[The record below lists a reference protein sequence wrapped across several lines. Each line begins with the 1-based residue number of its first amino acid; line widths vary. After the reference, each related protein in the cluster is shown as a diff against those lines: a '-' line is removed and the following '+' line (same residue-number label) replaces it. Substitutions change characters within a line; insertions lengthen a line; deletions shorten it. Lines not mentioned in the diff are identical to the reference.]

1 MLTRAY
7 QHSLNGSHLPV
18 GRTLLEVDHVSLRFG
33 GVKALSDVSFTVT
46 EGHVHAVIG
55 PNGAGKS
62 SLLNCASGLYR
73 PQQGQIRLHTADAP
87 RDADTSPAEGVPL
100 EPGEPTVRT
109 HQLTSLPPHRIARLG
124 VARSF
129 QNIELFS
136 HLTVLDNLML
146 GRHIHM
152 RHSVLASMLWF
163 GPARRQEIAHRQ
175 LVEEVIDLLQLQ
187 PYRGKPVGS
196 LAYGIQKRVELGRA
210 ICLQPALLLLD
221 EPMAGM
227 NAEEKED
234 MARYVLDVH
243 ELAGVSVVLIEHDM
257 NVVMD
262 ISDRVSVLDFG
273 KLIADG
279 TPDEVKADP
288 AVIEAYLGAD
298 EEDGAVREA
307 VHRQEEQL
315 QHEHEEHVAGE
326 QAP

>member
-7 QHSLNGSHLPV
+7 QHSLNGSSRPTGLP
-18 GRTLLEVDHVSLRFG
+18 LLEVDDISLRFG
-33 GVKALSDVSFTVT
+33 GVKALTNVSFTVT
-46 EGHVHAVIG
+46 QGDVHAIIG

-62 SLLNCASGLYR
+62 SLLNCISGIYH
-73 PQQGQIRLHTADAP
+73 PQEGQIRLHTGGGQDVHGK
-87 RDADTSPAEGVPL
+87 DVAEGHHL
-100 EPGEPTVRT
+100 
-109 HQLTSLPPHRIARLG
+109 LTQLPPYKVARLG

-136 HLTVLDNLML
+136 HLTVLENLML

-152 RHSVLASMLWF
+152 KHSVLASMLWF
-163 GPARRQEIAHRQ
+163 GPARTQEIEHRH

-187 PYRGKPVGS
+187 EFRNKPVGA

-210 ICLQPALLLLD
+210 LCIQPALLLLD

-243 ELAGVSVVLIEHDM
+243 ELAGVTVMLIEHDM

-262 ISDRVSVLDFG
+262 VSDKVSVLDFG

-279 TPDEVKADP
+279 TPDEVKKDP
-288 AVIEAYLGAD
+288 AVVEAYLGAD
-298 EEDGAVREA
+298 EDEDA
-307 VHRQEEQL
+307 
-315 QHEHEEHVAGE
+315 
-326 QAP
+326 QAPAPAAGATRTEG

>member
-7 QHSLNGSHLPV
+7 QHSLRGSHLPP
-18 GRTLLEVDHVSLRFG
+18 GQPLLEVDNISLRFG
-33 GVKALSDVSFTVT
+33 GVKALRDISLTVT
-46 EGHVHAVIG
+46 EGSIHAIIG

-62 SLLNCASGLYR
+62 SLLNRISGLYH
-73 PQQGQIRLHTADAP
+73 PQEGEIRLHSADLA
-87 RDADTSPAEGVPL
+87 ADGTV
-100 EPGEPTVRT
+100 GETRT
-109 HQLTSLPPHRIARLG
+109 HHLTSLPPYKIARLG

-129 QNIELFS
+129 QNIELF
-136 HLTVLDNLML
+136 HGLTVLENLML

-152 RHSVLASMLWF
+152 KKSVFASMLWL
-163 GPARRQEIAHRQ
+163 GPARKQEIEHRH

-187 PYRGKPVGS
+187 AVRNKPVGS
-196 LAYGIQKRVELGRA
+196 LAYGVQKRVELGRA
-210 ICLQPALLLLD
+210 LCLQPALLLLD

-243 ELAGVSVVLIEHDM
+243 ELANVSVVLIEHDM

-273 KLIADG
+273 AKIADG

-288 AVIEAYLGAD
+288 AVVEAYLGAED
-298 EEDGAVREA
+298 EEENHG
-307 VHRQEEQL
+307 
-315 QHEHEEHVAGE
+315 
-326 QAP
+326 

>member
-7 QHSLNGSHLPV
+7 QHSLNGSHLPA
-18 GRTLLEVDHVSLRFG
+18 GEPLLEVEGVSLRFG
-33 GVKALSDVSFTVT
+33 GVTALSDISFTVT
-46 EGHVHAVIG
+46 QGHVHAIIG

-62 SLLNCASGLYR
+62 SMLNCISGIYHPQEGQVRLQTASE
-73 PQQGQIRLHTADAP
+73 
-87 RDADTSPAEGVPL
+87 S
-100 EPGEPTVRT
+100 GERKIST
-109 HQLTSLPPHRIARLG
+109 LTQLPPYKIARLG

-136 HLTVLDNLML
+136 HLTVLENLML

-152 RHSVLASMLWF
+152 RHSVAASMLWF
-163 GPARRQEIAHRQ
+163 GPGRRQEIAHRQ

-187 PYRGKPVGS
+187 AFRAKPVGA

-210 ICLQPALLLLD
+210 LCIQPALLLLD

-227 NAEEKED
+227 NVEEKED
-234 MARYVLDVH
+234 MARYILDVH

-273 KLIADG
+273 RLIADG
-279 TPDEVKADP
+279 TPDDVKTNP
-288 AVIEAYLGAD
+288 AVIEAYLGSD
-298 EEDGAVREA
+298 EEDSAVSEA
-307 VHRQEEQL
+307 LQTMQEQV
-315 QHEHEEHVAGE
+315 EHEQSE
-326 QAP
+326 QHQPEQDDLAQNRLKGDARG

>member
-7 QHSLNGSHLPV
+7 QHSLNGSSRPTGLP
-18 GRTLLEVDHVSLRFG
+18 LLEVDDISLRFG
-33 GVKALSDVSFTVT
+33 GVKALTNVSFTVT
-46 EGHVHAVIG
+46 QGDVHAIIG

-62 SLLNCASGLYR
+62 SLLNCISGIYH
-73 PQQGQIRLHTADAP
+73 PQEGQIRLHTGGGQDVTGK
-87 RDADTSPAEGVPL
+87 DVAEGHHLLTQLLPY
-100 EPGEPTVRT
+100 TV
-109 HQLTSLPPHRIARLG
+109 ARLG

-136 HLTVLDNLML
+136 HLTVLENLML

-152 RHSVLASMLWF
+152 KHSVAASMLWF
-163 GPARRQEIAHRQ
+163 GPARKQEIAHRQ

-187 PYRGKPVGS
+187 AYRAKPVGA

-210 ICLQPALLLLD
+210 LCIQPALLLLD

-243 ELAGVSVVLIEHDM
+243 ELAGVTVVLIEHDM

-273 KLIADG
+273 RLIADG

-288 AVIEAYLGAD
+288 AVIEAYLGSDD
-298 EEDGAVREA
+298 EDEAVREA
-307 VHRQEEQL
+307 LDHLQEKE
-315 QHEHEEHVAGE
+315 
-326 QAP
+326 APRG